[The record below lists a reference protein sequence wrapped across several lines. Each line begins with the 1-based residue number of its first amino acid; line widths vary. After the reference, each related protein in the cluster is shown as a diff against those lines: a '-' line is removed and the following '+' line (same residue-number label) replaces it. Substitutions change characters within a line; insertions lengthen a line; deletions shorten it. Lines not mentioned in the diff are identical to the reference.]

1 MDQTPKANIPAQ
13 REQHVK
19 SDGFQDPTCDKE
31 AAAVD
36 IIEIKTKETDLKQ
49 EAAFNEEDS
58 LLEKDIKAVLPSVNK
73 DSWHELLVK
82 FMEISIPMI
91 LSNLSFYLF
100 DQISLLFVGQIGDT
114 E

>member
-1 MDQTPKANIPAQ
+1 MN
-13 REQHVK
+13 
-19 SDGFQDPTCDKE
+19 
-31 AAAVD
+31 
-36 IIEIKTKETDLKQ
+36 Q

-58 LLEKDIKAVLPSVNK
+58 LLEKDSAAILPSVKK
-73 DSWHELLVK
+73 DSWHELLIK

>member
-1 MDQTPKANIPAQ
+1 MN
-13 REQHVK
+13 
-19 SDGFQDPTCDKE
+19 
-31 AAAVD
+31 
-36 IIEIKTKETDLKQ
+36 Q

-58 LLEKDIKAVLPSVNK
+58 LLEKYSKAVLPSVNK
-73 DSWHELLVK
+73 DSWHELLIK